1 VTTTAGTG
9 TETGSGAGTTIRLLI
24 ADDEALV
31 RSGLRAILGAE
42 PDIEVVGEAADG
54 AEALSLCRSLA
65 PDVLLMDVRMPG
77 LDGIAATRRVL
88 AGVTPAPRVLVV
100 TTFGNDEYVYEAL
113 RAGATGFLLKRAE
126 AEQLVQAVRTV
137 AAGESLLFPEAVR
150 ELVAAH
156 LGRNRAAEPFPV
168 PLTAREQDVLRLIAR
183 GRTNAEIATG
193 LGLGGE
199 TVKTHVG
206 AVLAKL
212 GARDRTQAVIA
223 AYESGF
229 ITPGA
234 RPAG

>member
-1 VTTTAGTG
+1 L
-9 TETGSGAGTTIRLLI
+9 IRLLI

-31 RSGLRAILGAE
+31 RGGLRAILGAE

-54 AEALSLCRSLA
+54 AEALSLCRTLT

-88 AGVTPAPRVLVV
+88 ASVAPAPRVPVV

-113 RAGATGFLLKRAE
+113 RAGATGFLLKRAG
-126 AEQLVQAVRTV
+126 ADQLVQAVRTV

-150 ELVAAH
+150 ALVAAH
-156 LGRNRAAEPFPV
+156 LGARRTPAPFPV
-168 PLTAREQDVLRLIAR
+168 PLTGREQDVLRLIAR
-183 GRTNAEIATG
+183 GQTNAEIAAG
-193 LGLGGE
+193 LGLGAE
-199 TVKTHVG
+199 TVKTHLG
-206 AVLAKL
+206 SVLSKL
-212 GARDRTQAVIA
+212 GARDRAQAVIA

-234 RPAG
+234 